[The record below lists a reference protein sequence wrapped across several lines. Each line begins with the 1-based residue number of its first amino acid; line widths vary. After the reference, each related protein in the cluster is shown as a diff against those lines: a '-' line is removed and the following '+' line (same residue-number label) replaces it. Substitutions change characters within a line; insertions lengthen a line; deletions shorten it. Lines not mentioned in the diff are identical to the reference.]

1 MQYRNALLAFL
12 AVPLSACIVVQEPAP
27 PVRQPRPVPQPQPQP
42 EPHPRPHPVACEA
55 GGPILYREV
64 RRPLYN
70 DAVPHQ
76 QFTVYQTGAV
86 KKSGESGTTCLSE
99 PQMNGLRDALT
110 AARMAPEPQITCK
123 AMPHMEIHVSIDGVG
138 AVTWKAPCSATPDA
152 ETMRGIEIAR
162 AMIGA
167 DR

>member
-1 MQYRNALLAFL
+1 MQSRHALLALL
-12 AVPLSACIVVQEPAP
+12 ALPLSACIIVQEPAP
-27 PVRQPRPVPQPQPQP
+27 TTPAPRPRPVPQPEPQP
-42 EPHPRPHPVACEA
+42 LPQPVVCEA
-55 GGPILYREV
+55 AGPILYRET

-99 PQMNGLRDALT
+99 PQLNSLRGALT

-123 AMPHMEIHVSIDGVG
+123 AMPHLEIHVAIDGVG
-138 AVTWKAPCSATPDA
+138 SVTWKAPCSATPDA